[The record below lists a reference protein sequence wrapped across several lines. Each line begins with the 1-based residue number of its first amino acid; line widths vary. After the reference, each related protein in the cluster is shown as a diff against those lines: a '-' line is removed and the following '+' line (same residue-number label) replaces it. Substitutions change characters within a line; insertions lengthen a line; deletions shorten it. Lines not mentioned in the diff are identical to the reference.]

1 MSTPATIKAGIAMP
15 PKNPHKLPIPG
26 QRNVLITSAL
36 PYVNNV
42 PHLGNIIGSTLS
54 ADVYARYQRVRGINA
69 LYICGTDEYGTATE
83 TKAIA
88 DGVTCQELCDKYYPI
103 HKQCYEW
110 MEIDFDKFG
119 RTTTEEQTQISQDIF
134 MKLHERNL
142 LVEDTMLQLYCS
154 QCDRYLADRFVEGTC
169 PKCNYDDA
177 RGDQCDQCGNLLNAT
192 DLINPRCKLDGNR
205 PMQKESKHLFL
216 DLGTLQ
222 GKCEEWFEKA
232 STEGHWSSNGRV
244 ITQSWFKEGLRLR
257 CITRDLKWGTPVP
270 LEGWE
275 GKVFYVW
282 FDAPI
287 GYPSITATYTKE
299 WEKWWKNPKDV
310 KLYQFMGKDNV
321 PFHTVIFPSTLIGTG
336 EEWTLLNTLSTTEYL
351 QYETGKFSKSRG
363 VGIFGNNVQET
374 GVPPS
379 VWRYYLL
386 SNRPETNDSLYLWKD
401 FIARNNNELLANLGN
416 FVNRVIKFVNAKYE
430 SNVPSLETAAAPS
443 ASDEKLIREVNEK
456 LKQFIEALDDVKIRE
471 GLRVA
476 MEISALGN
484 VYLQENK
491 IDNTLFA
498 EHRDRCDRVVIT
510 ALNLIYLL
518 SAVLFPYMPST
529 SEAIVRQLNAPVRLL
544 PDEFAVDSILP
555 GHVIGKAEYLFKR
568 IDEKQEDVWR
578 AMYGGNSTE
587 PAPEDKKKKKKAA
600 AKAAAAAAPVFVG
613 EKPEEVLTLEK
624 QIDEQGAKV
633 RDLKAAKAEPAAVQA
648 EVQALLGFK
657 KDLTDLFAKLT
668 VQA

>member
-15 PKNPHKLPIPG
+15 PKSDHKLPIPG

-54 ADVYARYQRVRGINA
+54 ADVYARYCRVRDVNA

-83 TKAIA
+83 TKALA
-88 DGVTCQELCDKYYPI
+88 DGVTCQELCDKYHPI

-119 RTTTEEQTQISQDIF
+119 RTTTEEQTKIAQDIF
-134 MKLHERNL
+134 LRLHERDL
-142 LVEDTMLQLYCS
+142 LVQQAMLQLYCA
-154 QCDRYLADRFVEGTC
+154 QCDRYLADRFVEGNC

-177 RGDQCDQCGNLLNAT
+177 RGDQCDQCGSLLNAT
-192 DLINPRCKLDGNR
+192 ELINPRCKLDGNR
-205 PMQKESKHLFL
+205 PVQKESQHLFL
-216 DLGTLQ
+216 DLGKLQ
-222 GKCEEWFEKA
+222 PQCEAWFEKA
-232 STEGHWSSNGRV
+232 SAEGKWSSNGKV
-244 ITQSWFKEGLRLR
+244 ITKSWFKEGLQLR

-270 LEGWE
+270 LPGWE

-299 WEKWWKNPKDV
+299 WEKWWKNPEDV

-321 PFHTVIFPSTLIGTG
+321 PFHTVIFPSTLIGT
-336 EEWTLLNTLSTTEYL
+336 EENWTLLNTLSTTEYL

-386 SNRPETNDSLYLWKD
+386 SNRPESNDSQYLWKD
-401 FIARNNNELLANLGN
+401 FIARNNNELLANAGN
-416 FVNRVIKFVNAKYE
+416 FVNRVIKFVNAKYD
-430 SNVPSLETAAAPS
+430 SKVPTLETAAAPS
-443 ASDEKLIREVNEK
+443 ESDDKLIREVNEK
-456 LKQFIEALDDVKIRE
+456 LKAYIEASDNVEIRAA
-471 GLRVA
+471 LRLA

-491 IDNTLFA
+491 IDNTLFS

-518 SAVLFPYMPST
+518 SALFFPFMPST
-529 SEAIVRQLNAPVRLL
+529 SESIARQLNAPVRLL
-544 PDEFAVDSILP
+544 PDEFTVDAILP
-555 GHVIGKAEYLFKR
+555 GHVINKAEYLFKR
-568 IDEKQEDVWR
+568 IDEKMEEVWR
-578 AMYGGNSTE
+578 AKYGGNGSA
-587 PAPEDKKKKKKAA
+587 PAEEKKKKKRGKT
-600 AKAAAAAAPVFVG
+600 AAPAALVFEG
-613 EKPEEVLTLEK
+613 EKPAEVVALEK
-624 QIDEQGAKV
+624 QIEEQGVKV
-633 RDLKAAKAEPAAVQA
+633 RDLKAAKADPAQVTA
-648 EVQALLGFK
+648 EVQALLGLK

-668 VQA
+668 V

>member
-1 MSTPATIKAGIAMP
+1 MSSPATIKAGIALP
-15 PKNPHKLPIPG
+15 PKNANKVPIAG
-26 QRNVLITSAL
+26 ERNVLITSAL

-54 ADVYARYQRVRGINA
+54 ADVYARQRIRGINA

-83 TKAIA
+83 TKALS

-119 RTTTEEQTQISQDIF
+119 RTTTEEQTKIAQDIF
-134 MKLHERNL
+134 MRLYERDL

-205 PMQKESKHLFL
+205 PVQKLSKHMFL
-216 DLGTLQ
+216 DLGKLQ
-222 GKCEEWFEKA
+222 PQCEEWFEKA
-232 STEGHWSSNGRV
+232 SVDGHWSSNGKV

-270 LEGWE
+270 LPGWE

-287 GYPSITATYTKE
+287 GYPSITATYTKD

-321 PFHTVIFPSTLIGTG
+321 PFHTVIFPSTLMGTG
-336 EEWTLLNTLSTTEYL
+336 EDWTLLDTLSTTEYL
-351 QYETGKFSKSRG
+351 QYESGKFSKSRG

-416 FVNRVIKFVNAKYE
+416 FVNRVVKFVNAKYD
-430 SNVPSLETAAAPS
+430 SHVPSIETAAAPT
-443 ASDEKLIREVNEK
+443 ASDEKLLREVNER
-456 LKQFIEALDDVKIRE
+456 LKHYVEALDDVKIRE
-471 GLRVA
+471 GLRLA

-484 VYLQENK
+484 LYLQENK

-498 EHRDRCDRVVIT
+498 EHKDRCDRVVIT

-518 SAVLFPYMPST
+518 SALFFPYMPST
-529 SEAIVRQLNAPVRLL
+529 SESIARQLNAPVRLL
-544 PDEFAVDSILP
+544 PEEFAVDSILT

-578 AMYGGNSTE
+578 AKYGGNVSAE
-587 PAPEDKKKKKKAA
+587 AKPEDKKKKRGA
-600 AKAAAAAAPVFVG
+600 AKAAPAPVFKG
-613 EKPEEVLTLEK
+613 EKPAEVITLEK

-633 RDLKAAKAEPAAVQA
+633 RDLKAAKADAATVQT
-648 EVQALLGFK
+648 EVQALLVLK
-657 KDLTDLFAKLT
+657 KDLADLFAKLT
-668 VQA
+668 V

>member
-15 PKNPHKLPIPG
+15 PKNEHKLPIPG
-26 QRNVLITSAL
+26 KRNVLITSAL

-54 ADVYARYQRVRGINA
+54 ADVYARYCRVRDVNA

-83 TKAIA
+83 TKALS

-119 RTTTEEQTQISQDIF
+119 RTTTEEQTKIAQDIF
-134 MKLHERNL
+134 LRLHERDL
-142 LVEDTMLQLYCS
+142 LVQQAMLQLYCAH
-154 QCDRYLADRFVEGTC
+154 CDRYLADRFVEGTC

-177 RGDQCDQCGNLLNAT
+177 RGDQCDQCGSLLNAT
-192 DLINPRCKLDGNR
+192 ELINPRCKLDGNR
-205 PMQKESKHLFL
+205 PVQKESQHLFL
-216 DLGTLQ
+216 DLGKLQ
-222 GKCEEWFEKA
+222 PQCEAWFEKA
-232 STEGHWSSNGRV
+232 SVEGKWSSNGKV
-244 ITQSWFKEGLRLR
+244 ITKSWFKEGLQLR

-270 LEGWE
+270 LPGWE

-299 WEKWWKNPKDV
+299 WEKWWKNPEDV

-321 PFHTVIFPSTLIGTG
+321 PFHTVIFPSTLIGT
-336 EEWTLLNTLSTTEYL
+336 EEKWTLLNTLSTTEYL

-374 GVPPS
+374 GIPPS

-386 SNRPETNDSLYLWKD
+386 SNRPESNDSQYLWKD
-401 FIARNNNELLANLGN
+401 FIARNNNELLANAGN
-416 FVNRVIKFVNAKYE
+416 FVNRVIKFVNAKYD
-430 SNVPSLETAAAPS
+430 SNVPSLETAAAPTE
-443 ASDEKLIREVNEK
+443 SDEKLIREVNEK
-456 LKQFIEALDDVKIRE
+456 LKAYIEASENVEIRAA
-471 GLRVA
+471 LRLA

-491 IDNTLFA
+491 IDNTLFS
-498 EHRDRCDRVVIT
+498 EHRNRCDRVVIT

-518 SAVLFPYMPST
+518 SALFFPFMPST
-529 SEAIVRQLNAPVRLL
+529 SESIARQLNAPVRLL
-544 PDEFAVDSILP
+544 PDEFTVDSILP
-555 GHVIGKAEYLFKR
+555 GHVINKAEYLFKR
-568 IDEKQEDVWR
+568 IDEKMEEVWR
-578 AMYGGNSTE
+578 AKYGGNGSE
-587 PAPEDKKKKKKAA
+587 PAEDKKKKKRGKT
-600 AKAAAAAAPVFVG
+600 AAPAAPIFEG
-613 EKPEEVLTLEK
+613 EKPAEVIALEK
-624 QIDEQGAKV
+624 QIEEQGVKV
-633 RDLKAAKAEPAAVQA
+633 RDLKAAKADPAEVTT
-648 EVQALLGFK
+648 EVQALLGLK
-657 KDLTDLFAKLT
+657 KDLTNLFAKLT
-668 VQA
+668 V

>member
-1 MSTPATIKAGIAMP
+1 MSTPVTIKAGIAMP
-15 PKNPHKLPIPG
+15 PKNPNKVPIPG
-26 QRNVLITSAL
+26 KRNVLITSAL

-54 ADVYARYQRVRGINA
+54 ADVYARYQRVRDINA

-83 TKAIA
+83 TKALA

-119 RTTTEEQTQISQDIF
+119 RTTTEEQTKISQDIF
-134 MKLHERNL
+134 MRLYERDL
-142 LVEDTMLQLYCS
+142 LVEDSMLQLYCS

-177 RGDQCDQCGNLLNAT
+177 RGDQCDQCGSLLNAT
-192 DLINPRCKLDGNR
+192 DLVNPRCKLDGNR
-205 PMQKESKHLFL
+205 PVQKESKHLFL
-216 DLGTLQ
+216 DLGKLQ
-222 GKCEEWFEKA
+222 PQCEEWFDKA
-232 STEGHWSSNGRV
+232 SSEGKWSANSKV
-244 ITQSWFKEGLRLR
+244 ITKSWFKEGLRLR

-270 LEGWE
+270 LPGWE

-287 GYPSITATYTKE
+287 GYPSITANYTKD
-299 WEKWWKNPKDV
+299 WEKWWKNPDDV

-321 PFHTVIFPSTLIGTG
+321 PFHTVIFPSTLIGT
-336 EEWTLLNTLSTTEYL
+336 EEKWTLLNTLSTTEYL

-386 SNRPETNDSLYLWKD
+386 SNRPESNDSQYLWKD

-430 SNVPSLETAAAPS
+430 SKVPSLETAAS
-443 ASDEKLIREVNEK
+443 ATESDEKLVREVNEK
-456 LKQFIEALDDVKIRE
+456 LKLYVEAMDDVKIRE
-471 GLRVA
+471 GLRLA

-491 IDNTLFA
+491 IDNALFA
-498 EHRDRCDRVVIT
+498 DNRDRCDRVVIT

-518 SAVLFPYMPST
+518 SALLFPYMPST
-529 SEAIVRQLNAPVRLL
+529 SESIARQLNGPVRLL
-544 PDEFAVDSILP
+544 PETFAVDAILP
-555 GHVIGKAEYLFKR
+555 GHVINKAEYLFKR
-568 IDEKQEDVWR
+568 IDEKMEDVWR
-578 AMYGGNSTE
+578 TKYGGNGSE

-600 AKAAAAAAPVFVG
+600 AKAAAAPVFKG
-613 EKPEEVLTLEK
+613 EKPAEVVALEK
-624 QIDEQGAKV
+624 QIEDQGAKV
-633 RDLKAAKAEPAAVQA
+633 RDLKTAKADAAAIQT
-648 EVQALLGFK
+648 EVSALLGLK
-657 KDLTDLFAKLT
+657 RDLTELFAKLT
-668 VQA
+668 V

>member
-1 MSTPATIKAGIAMP
+1 MSTTATIKPDIALP
-15 PKNPHKLPIPG
+15 PKNPHKVPIPG

-83 TKAIA
+83 TKAIS

-110 MEIDFDKFG
+110 FEIDFDKFG
-119 RTTTEEQTQISQDIF
+119 RTTTEEQSIIAQDIF
-134 MKLHERNL
+134 LKLHEKGL
-142 LVEDTMLQLYCS
+142 LVEEVMLQLYCS

-169 PKCNYDDA
+169 PRCSYEDA
-177 RGDQCDQCGNLLNAT
+177 RGDQCDQCGHLLNAV
-192 DLINPRCKLDGNR
+192 DLINPRCKLDNNC
-205 PMQKESKHLFL
+205 PVQKESKHFFL
-216 DLGTLQ
+216 DLGRLQ
-222 GKCEEWFEKA
+222 GRCEEWFEQT
-232 STEGHWSSNGRV
+232 SVEGNWSANGRI
-244 ITQSWFKEGLRLR
+244 ITQSWLKEGLKLR

-321 PFHTVIFPSTLIGTG
+321 PFHSVIFPISLMGTG

-351 QYETGKFSKSRG
+351 QYESGKFSKSRG

-374 GVPPS
+374 GIPPS

-430 SNVPSLETAAAPS
+430 SNVPSIETAAAAS
-443 ASDEKLIREVNEK
+443 ASEEKLIREINFSSDADAAAEEKLIREVNEK
-456 LKQFIEALDDVKIRE
+456 LKQYIEALDDVKIRE
-471 GLRVA
+471 GLRLA

-484 VYLQENK
+484 GYLQENK

-498 EHRDRCDRVVIT
+498 EHRDRCDRVIIT

-518 SAVLFPYMPST
+518 SALLFPYMPST
-529 SEAIVRQLNAPVRLL
+529 AEGIARQLNAPLRLL
-544 PDEFAVDSILP
+544 PDEFAVDAILP
-555 GHVIGKAEYLFKR
+555 GHVIGRAEYLFKR
-568 IDEKQEDVWR
+568 IDEKQEAIWR
-578 AMYGGNSTE
+578 AKYGGSSPE
-587 PAPEDKKKKKKAA
+587 APDDKKKKKKAA
-600 AKAAAAAAPVFVG
+600 AKATSSATSSA
-613 EKPEEVLTLEK
+613 T
-624 QIDEQGAKV
+624 KV
-633 RDLKAAKAEPAAVQA
+633 SE
-648 EVQALLGFK
+648 
-657 KDLTDLFAKLT
+657 
-668 VQA
+668 

>member
-15 PKNPHKLPIPG
+15 PKNPNKVPIPG
-26 QRNVLITSAL
+26 ERNVLITSAL

-54 ADVYARYQRVRGINA
+54 ADVYARYQRVRDINA

-83 TKAIA
+83 TKALA
-88 DGVTCQELCDKYYPI
+88 DGVTCQELCDKYHPI

-119 RTTTEEQTQISQDIF
+119 RTTTEEQTKIAQDIF
-134 MKLHERNL
+134 MRLYERGL
-142 LVEDTMLQLYCS
+142 LVEDSMLQLYCG

-177 RGDQCDQCGNLLNAT
+177 RGDQCDQCGTLLNAT
-192 DLINPRCKLDGNR
+192 ELVNPRCKLDGNR
-205 PMQKESKHLFL
+205 PVQKASKHLFL
-216 DLGTLQ
+216 DLEKLQ
-222 GKCEEWFEKA
+222 KQCEEWYEKA
-232 STEGHWSSNGRV
+232 SVEGRWSNNGKV
-244 ITQSWFKEGLRLR
+244 ITQSWFKEGLKLR

-270 LEGWE
+270 LPGWE

-287 GYPSITATYTKE
+287 GYPSITANYTKE
-299 WEKWWKNPKDV
+299 WEKWWKNPEDV

-321 PFHTVIFPSTLIGTG
+321 PFHTVIFPSSLIGTG
-336 EEWTLLNTLSTTEYL
+336 ENWTLLNTLSTTEYL

-363 VGIFGNNVQET
+363 ET
-374 GVPPS
+374 GIPPS

-386 SNRPETNDSLYLWKD
+386 SNRPETNDSQYLWKD

-416 FVNRVIKFVNAKYE
+416 FVNRVVKFVNGKYE
-430 SNVPSLETAAAPS
+430 SNVPTLNETAAPATE
-443 ASDEKLIREVNEK
+443 SDEKLLREVNERLK
-456 LKQFIEALDDVKIRE
+456 LYVEALDDVKIRE
-471 GLRVA
+471 GLRLA

-491 IDNTLFA
+491 IDNALFA
-498 EHRDRCDRVVIT
+498 DHRARCDRVVVT

-529 SEAIVRQLNAPVRLL
+529 SESIARQLNAPVRLL
-544 PDEFAVDSILP
+544 PDTFAVDSILP
-555 GHVIGKAEYLFKR
+555 GHVINKAEYLFKR
-568 IDEKQEDVWR
+568 IDEKQEDIWR
-578 AMYGGNSTE
+578 AKYGGTGSE
-587 PAPEDKKKKKKAA
+587 PAADDKKKKKKAS
-600 AKAAAAAAPVFVG
+600 AKAAAAPVFKG
-613 EKPEEVLTLEK
+613 EKPAEVIALEK
-624 QIDEQGAKV
+624 QIEDQGLKV
-633 RDLKAAKAEPAAVQA
+633 RELKAAKADAAAVQN
-648 EVQALLGFK
+648 EVSALLGLK
-657 KDLTDLFAKLT
+657 KDLAELFAKLT
-668 VQA
+668 V

>member
-15 PKNPHKLPIPG
+15 PKSPHKLPIPG
-26 QRNVLITSAL
+26 ERNVLITSAL

-54 ADVYARYQRVRGINA
+54 ADVYARYQRVRGFNA

-83 TKAIA
+83 TKALS

-119 RTTTEEQTQISQDIF
+119 RTTTEEQTKIAQDIF
-134 MKLHERNL
+134 MRLYERDL
-142 LVEDTMLQLYCS
+142 LVEDSMLQLYCS

-205 PMQKESKHLFL
+205 PVQKESKHLFL
-216 DLGTLQ
+216 DLGKLQ
-222 GKCEEWFEKA
+222 GQCEAWFEKA
-232 STEGHWSSNGRV
+232 SAEGRWSANGKV
-244 ITQSWFKEGLRLR
+244 ITQAWFKEGLRLR

-299 WEKWWKNPKDV
+299 WEKWWKNPEDV

-321 PFHTVIFPSTLIGTG
+321 PFHTVIFPSTLIGT
-336 EEWTLLNTLSTTEYL
+336 EENWTLLNTLSTTEYL

-386 SNRPETNDSLYLWKD
+386 SNRPETNDSQYLWKD

-416 FVNRVIKFVNAKYE
+416 FVNRVIKFVNAKYD

-443 ASDEKLIREVNEK
+443 ASDDKLIREVNEK
-456 LKQFIEALDDVKIRE
+456 LRLYMEALDDVKIRE
-471 GLRVA
+471 GLRLA

-498 EHRDRCDRVVIT
+498 EQKDRCDRVVIT

-518 SAVLFPYMPST
+518 SAILFPYMPST
-529 SEAIVRQLNAPVRLL
+529 SESIARQLNAPERLL
-544 PDEFAVDSILP
+544 PNEFTVDAILP
-555 GHVIGKAEYLFKR
+555 GHVINKAEYLFKR
-568 IDEKQEDVWR
+568 IDEKQEEIWR
-578 AMYGGNSTE
+578 TKYGGNSTE
-587 PAPEDKKKKKKAA
+587 PVPADKKKKKKAA
-600 AKAAAAAAPVFVG
+600 AAAPVFQG
-613 EKPEEVLTLEK
+613 EKPAEVVALEK
-624 QIDEQGAKV
+624 QIEDQGAKV
-633 RDLKAAKAEPAAVQA
+633 RDLKAAKSEAAVVQA
-648 EVQALLGFK
+648 EVQTLLGLK
-657 KDLTDLFAKLT
+657 KDLNDLFAKLT
-668 VQA
+668 V

>member
-1 MSTPATIKAGIAMP
+1 MSSPATIKAGIAMP
-15 PKNPHKLPIPG
+15 PKNPNKVPIPG

-54 ADVYARYQRVRGINA
+54 ADVYARYQRVRDINA

-83 TKAIA
+83 TKALA
-88 DGVTCQELCDKYYPI
+88 DGVSCQELCDKYHPI

-119 RTTTEEQTQISQDIF
+119 RTTTEEQTQIAQDIF
-134 MKLHERNL
+134 MKLYERDL
-142 LVEDTMLQLYCS
+142 LVEDSMLQLYCS
-154 QCDRYLADRFVEGTC
+154 QCDRYLADRFVEGIC

-177 RGDQCDQCGNLLNAT
+177 RGDQCDQCGSLLNAT

-205 PMQKESKHLFL
+205 PVQKESKHLFL
-216 DLGTLQ
+216 DLGKLQ
-222 GKCEEWFEKA
+222 PECEAWFEKA
-232 STEGHWSSNGRV
+232 STDGRWSTNGKV
-244 ITQSWFKEGLRLR
+244 ITQAWFKDGLRLR

-270 LEGWE
+270 LKGWE

-299 WEKWWKNPKDV
+299 WEKWWKNPDEV

-321 PFHTVIFPSTLIGTG
+321 PFHSVIFPSSLIGTG
-336 EEWTLLNTLSTTEYL
+336 EKWTLLNTLSTTEYL

-386 SNRPETNDSLYLWKD
+386 SNRPESNDSQYLWKD

-416 FVNRVIKFVNAKYE
+416 FVNRVIKFVNAKYD
-430 SNVPSLETAAAPS
+430 SVVPSLETAAAVS
-443 ASDEKLIREVNEK
+443 ESDEKLMREVNER
-456 LKQFIEALDDVKIRE
+456 LRAYMEALDDVKIRE
-471 GLRVA
+471 GLRIA

-491 IDNTLFA
+491 IDNALFA
-498 EHRDRCDRVVIT
+498 EHKDRCDRVVIT

-518 SAVLFPYMPST
+518 SAVLFPFMPST
-529 SEAIVRQLNAPVRLL
+529 SESMARQLNAPVRLL
-544 PDEFAVDSILP
+544 PETFAVDAILG
-555 GHVIGKAEYLFKR
+555 GHTINKAEYLFKR
-568 IDEKQEDVWR
+568 IDEKMEEVWR
-578 AMYGGNSTE
+578 AKYGGNGSE
-587 PAPEDKKKKKKAA
+587 AAPAEDKKKKNKKAS
-600 AKAAAAAAPVFVG
+600 KAAAAPVFKG
-613 EKPEEVLTLEK
+613 EKPAEVVALEK
-624 QIDEQGAKV
+624 QIEEQGVKV
-633 RDLKAAKAEPAAVQA
+633 RDLKAAKAEPAVVTA
-648 EVQALLGFK
+648 EVQTLLGLK

-668 VQA
+668 V

>member
-1 MSTPATIKAGIAMP
+1 MSPATIKAGIAMP
-15 PKNPHKLPIPG
+15 PKAENKVPIPG

-54 ADVYARYQRVRGINA
+54 GDVYARYCRARNVNA
-69 LYICGTDEYGTATE
+69 LYIGGTDEYGTATE
-83 TKAIA
+83 TKALS

-119 RTTTEEQTQISQDIF
+119 RTTTEEQTKIAQDIF
-134 MKLHERNL
+134 LNLHKRGL
-142 LVEDTMLQLYCS
+142 LVEDTMLQLYCG

-177 RGDQCDQCGNLLNAT
+177 RGDQCDQCGSLLNAT
-192 DLINPRCKLDGNR
+192 ELVNPRCKLDGNR
-205 PMQKESKHLFL
+205 PVQKESKHMFL
-216 DLGTLQ
+216 DLTTLQ
-222 GKCEEWFEKA
+222 PKCEAWFEKA
-232 STEGHWSSNGRV
+232 SQEGRWSSNSKL
-244 ITQSWFKEGLRLR
+244 ITQSWLKEGLKLR

-270 LEGWE
+270 LPGWE

-287 GYPSITATYTKE
+287 GYPSITATYTKD
-299 WEKWWKNPKDV
+299 WEKWWKNPEDV
-310 KLYQFMGKDNV
+310 KLFQFMGKDNV
-321 PFHTVIFPSTLIGTG
+321 PFHTVIFPSTLIGT
-336 EEWTLLNTLSTTEYL
+336 EENWTLLNTLSTTEYL

-363 VGIFGNNVQET
+363 VGIFGNNVQDT
-374 GVPPS
+374 GIPPS

-386 SNRPETNDSLYLWKD
+386 SNRPESNDSQFLWKD
-401 FIARNNNELLANLGN
+401 FIARNNNELLANAGN

-430 SNVPSLETAAAPS
+430 SNVPSIETAAAPTE
-443 ASDEKLIREVNEK
+443 SDEKLIREVNEK
-456 LKQFIEALDDVKIRE
+456 LKLYIEALEDVKIRE
-471 GLRVA
+471 GLRLA

-518 SAVLFPYMPST
+518 SALFFPFMPST
-529 SEAIVRQLNAPVRLL
+529 SESIARQLNAPIRLL
-544 PDEFAVDSILP
+544 PDVFTVDAILP
-555 GHVIGKAEYLFKR
+555 GHVINKAEYLFKR
-568 IDEKQEDVWR
+568 IDEKQEELWR
-578 AMYGGNSTE
+578 TKYGGNGS
-587 PAPEDKKKKKKAA
+587 APEPEKKKKRGGPKAA
-600 AKAAAAAAPVFVG
+600 PAPVFQG
-613 EKPEEVLTLEK
+613 EKTEEVLALEK
-624 QIDEQGAKV
+624 QIEEQGVKV
-633 RDLKAAKAEPAAVQA
+633 RELKAAKAEAAAVTA
-648 EVQALLGFK
+648 EVQTLLGLK
-657 KDLTDLFAKLT
+657 KDLNDLFAKLT
-668 VQA
+668 VA

>member
-15 PKNPHKLPIPG
+15 PKSANKVPIPG

-54 ADVYARYQRVRGINA
+54 ADVYARYQRVRNINA

-83 TKAIA
+83 TKALS

-119 RTTTEEQTQISQDIF
+119 RTTTEEQTKISQDIF
-134 MKLHERNL
+134 MKLYERDL

-177 RGDQCDQCGNLLNAT
+177 RGDQCDQCGSLLNAT
-192 DLINPRCKLDGNR
+192 DLVNPRCKLDGNR
-205 PMQKESKHLFL
+205 PVQKESKHLFL
-216 DLGTLQ
+216 DLGKLQ
-222 GKCEEWFEKA
+222 PECEAWYEKSSAEGTWSNNGK
-232 STEGHWSSNGRV
+232 V

-270 LEGWE
+270 LPGWE

-287 GYPSITATYTKE
+287 GYPSITATYTKD
-299 WEKWWKNPKDV
+299 WEKWWKNPEDV

-321 PFHTVIFPSTLIGTG
+321 PFHTVIFPSTLMGTG
-336 EEWTLLNTLSTTEYL
+336 EKWTLLNTLSTTEYL

-386 SNRPETNDSLYLWKD
+386 SNRPETNDSHYLWKD

-416 FVNRVIKFVNAKYE
+416 FVNRVIKFVNAKYD
-430 SNVPSLETAAAPS
+430 SHVPSLDAAASP
-443 ASDEKLIREVNEK
+443 ATESDEKLIREVNEK
-456 LKQFIEALDDVKIRE
+456 LNLYVEALDEVKIRE
-471 GLRVA
+471 GLRLA

-491 IDNTLFA
+491 IDNALFA
-498 EHRDRCDRVVIT
+498 DHRARCDRVVIT

-518 SAVLFPYMPST
+518 SAVLFPFMPST
-529 SEAIVRQLNAPVRLL
+529 SESIARQLNAPVRLL
-544 PDEFAVDSILP
+544 PDSFTVDSILP
-555 GHVIGKAEYLFKR
+555 GHVINKAEYLFKR
-568 IDEKQEDVWR
+568 IDEKQEDIWR
-578 AMYGGNSTE
+578 AKYGGDGSE
-587 PAPEDKKKKKKAA
+587 PAADEKKKKKKPT
-600 AKAAAAAAPVFVG
+600 KAAPAPVFKG
-613 EKPEEVLTLEK
+613 EKPVEVVELEK
-624 QIDEQGAKV
+624 RIEDQGVKV
-633 RDLKAAKAEPAAVQA
+633 RELKASKADAAAVQT
-648 EVQALLGFK
+648 EVSALLGLK

-668 VQA
+668 V

>member
-1 MSTPATIKAGIAMP
+1 MSSPTTIKAGIALP
-15 PKNPHKLPIPG
+15 PKNPHKVPIPG

-83 TKAIA
+83 TKALS
-88 DGVTCQELCDKYYPI
+88 DGVTCQELCDKYHPI

-119 RTTTEEQTQISQDIF
+119 RTTTEEQTKIAQDIF
-134 MKLHERNL
+134 MRLYERDL
-142 LVEDTMLQLYCS
+142 LVEDSMPQLYCS

-169 PKCNYDDA
+169 PRCNYDDA
-177 RGDQCDQCGNLLNAT
+177 RGDQCDQCGNLLNAI

-205 PMQKESKHLFL
+205 PVQKHSKHLFL
-216 DLGTLQ
+216 DLGKLQ
-222 GKCEEWFEKA
+222 ARCEAWAEKA
-232 STEGHWSSNGRV
+232 AVEGKWSANGRI
-244 ITQSWFKEGLRLR
+244 ITQAWFKEGLRLR
-257 CITRDLKWGTPVP
+257 CITRDVKWGTPVP

-321 PFHTVIFPSTLIGTG
+321 PFHTVIFPSSLIGTG

-386 SNRPETNDSLYLWKD
+386 SNRPETNDSQYLWKD
-401 FIARNNNELLANLGN
+401 FIARNNNELLANVGN
-416 FVNRVIKFVNAKYE
+416 FVNRVIKFVNAKYD
-430 SNVPSLETAAAPS
+430 NVVPSLETAAAPTE
-443 ASDEKLIREVNEK
+443 SDEKLIREVNEK
-456 LKQFIEALDDVKIRE
+456 LKLYIEALDDVKIRE
-471 GLRVA
+471 ALRLA

-498 EHRDRCDRVVIT
+498 EHKDRCDRVVIT

-518 SAVLFPYMPST
+518 SAILFPYMPST
-529 SEAIVRQLNAPVRLL
+529 SDSIVRQLNAPLRLL
-544 PDEFAVDSILP
+544 PDEFRIDAILA
-555 GHVIGKAEYLFKR
+555 GHVINKAEYLFKR
-568 IDEKQEDVWR
+568 IDEKMEDIWR
-578 AMYGGNSTE
+578 NKYGGNSSVPE
-587 PAPEDKKKKKKAA
+587 PDDKKKKKKAA
-600 AKAAAAAAPVFVG
+600 AKAAAPVFQG
-613 EKPEEVLTLEK
+613 EKPAEAIALEK
-624 QIDEQGAKV
+624 QIEEQGAKV
-633 RDLKAAKAEPAAVQA
+633 RELKTAKADNAVVQN
-648 EVQALLGFK
+648 EVQTLLALK
-657 KDLTDLFAKLT
+657 KDLADLFAKLT
-668 VQA
+668 V

>member
-1 MSTPATIKAGIAMP
+1 MSTSTLKSGIALP
-15 PKNPHKLPIPG
+15 PKEPHKVPIPG

-88 DGVTCQELCDKYYPI
+88 DGVTCQELCDKYHPI

-119 RTTTEEQTQISQDIF
+119 RTTTEEQTKVAQDIF
-134 MKLHERNL
+134 LRLHENGL
-142 LVEDTMLQLYCS
+142 LVEDTMVQLHCS
-154 QCDRYLADRFVEGTC
+154 TCNRFLADRFVEGTC
-169 PKCNYDDA
+169 PKCGYDDA
-177 RGDQCDQCGNLLNAT
+177 RGDQCDKCGNLLNAVE
-192 DLINPRCKLDGNR
+192 LINPRCKLDNNR
-205 PMQKESKHLFL
+205 PVQKESRHMFL
-216 DLGTLQ
+216 KLGDLQ
-222 GKCEEWFEKA
+222 ADCEKWFA
-232 STEGHWSSNGRV
+232 QSSVEGGWSSNAKV
-244 ITQSWFKEGLRLR
+244 ITQSWFKEGLNNR
-257 CITRDLKWGTPVP
+257 CITRDLSWGTPVP
-270 LEGWE
+270 LPGWE

-299 WEKWWKNPKDV
+299 WEKWWKNPKEV

-321 PFHTVIFPSTLIGTG
+321 PFHSVIFPISLMGTK

-351 QYETGKFSKSRG
+351 QYESGKFSKSRG

-379 VWRYYLL
+379 VWRYYLI
-386 SNRPETNDSLYLWKD
+386 SNRPESNDSYFLWND

-416 FVNRVIKFVNAKYE
+416 FVNRVIKFVNAKYD
-430 SNVPSLETAAAPS
+430 SNVPSLETAAP
-443 ASDEKLIREVNEK
+443 ASTSEEKLVREVNEK
-456 LKQFIEALDDVKIRE
+456 LKQYIEALDDVKIRE
-471 GLRVA
+471 ALRVA

-484 VYLQENK
+484 GYLQENK
-491 IDNTLFA
+491 IDNTLFN

-518 SAVLFPYMPST
+518 SALFFPYMPST
-529 SEAIVRQLNAPVRLL
+529 SEAIVRQLNAPLRLL
-544 PDEFAVDSILP
+544 PDTFEVDSILP

-568 IDEKQEDVWR
+568 IDEKQADVWR
-578 AMYGGNSTE
+578 TQYGGSSSD

-600 AKAAAAAAPVFVG
+600 KAAAAPVFEG
-613 EKPEEVLTLEK
+613 EKPEDVLALEK
-624 QIDEQGAKV
+624 QIEEQGASV
-633 RDLKAAKAEPAAVQA
+633 RALKEAKAEPEKIQEAVDK
-648 EVQALLGFK
+648 LLGLK
-657 KDLTDLFAKLT
+657 KDLSDRFAQLSVK
-668 VQA
+668 

>member
-1 MSTPATIKAGIAMP
+1 MSSPATIKAGIAMP
-15 PKNPHKLPIPG
+15 PKNPNKVPIPG
-26 QRNVLITSAL
+26 ERNVLITSAL

-83 TKAIA
+83 TKALA
-88 DGVTCQELCDKYYPI
+88 DGVTCQELCDKYHPI

-119 RTTTEEQTQISQDIF
+119 RTTTEEQTQIAQDIF
-134 MKLHERNL
+134 MKLYERDL
-142 LVEDTMLQLYCS
+142 LVEDSMLQLYCS
-154 QCDRYLADRFVEGTC
+154 QCDRYLADRFVEGIC

-177 RGDQCDQCGNLLNAT
+177 RGDQCDQCGSLLNAT

-205 PMQKESKHLFL
+205 PVQKESKHLFL
-216 DLGTLQ
+216 DLGKLQ
-222 GKCEEWFEKA
+222 PECEAWFEKA
-232 STEGHWSSNGRV
+232 SAEGRWSANGRV
-244 ITQSWFKEGLRLR
+244 ITQAWFKDGLRLR

-270 LEGWE
+270 LKGWE

-299 WEKWWKNPKDV
+299 WEKWWKNPEEV

-321 PFHTVIFPSTLIGTG
+321 PFHSVIFPSSLIGTG
-336 EEWTLLNTLSTTEYL
+336 EKWTLLNTLSTTEYL

-386 SNRPETNDSLYLWKD
+386 SNRPESNDSQYLWKD

-416 FVNRVIKFVNAKYE
+416 FVNRVIKFVNAKYD
-430 SNVPSLETAAAPS
+430 SVVPSLETAATAS
-443 ASDEKLIREVNEK
+443 ESDEKLVREVNER
-456 LKQFIEALDDVKIRE
+456 LKAYMEALDEVKIRE
-471 GLRVA
+471 GLRIA

-491 IDNTLFA
+491 IDNALFA
-498 EHRDRCDRVVIT
+498 DHKDRCDRVVIT

-518 SAVLFPYMPST
+518 SAVLFPFMPST
-529 SEAIVRQLNAPVRLL
+529 SESIARQLNAPVRLL
-544 PDEFAVDSILP
+544 PEEFAVDSILG
-555 GHVIGKAEYLFKR
+555 GHTIGKAEYLFKR
-568 IDEKQEDVWR
+568 IDEKMEDVWR
-578 AMYGGNSTE
+578 AKYGGNGSEAT
-587 PAPEDKKKKKKAA
+587 AEDKKKKKKSS
-600 AKAAAAAAPVFVG
+600 KAPAAPVFKG
-613 EKPEEVLTLEK
+613 EKPAEVVALEK
-624 QIDEQGAKV
+624 QIEEQGLKV
-633 RDLKAAKAEPAAVQA
+633 RDLKAAKAEPAVVTA
-648 EVQALLGFK
+648 EVQTLLGLK
-657 KDLTDLFAKLT
+657 KDLTDLFAQLT
-668 VQA
+668 V

>member
-15 PKNPHKLPIPG
+15 PKNPHKVPIPG
-26 QRNVLITSAL
+26 ERNVLITSAL

-83 TKAIA
+83 TKALA
-88 DGVTCQELCDKYYPI
+88 DGVTCQELCDKYHPI

-119 RTTTEEQTQISQDIF
+119 RTTTEEQTKIAQDIF
-134 MKLHERNL
+134 KRLHERDL
-142 LVEDTMLQLYCS
+142 LVEDSMLQLYCG

-177 RGDQCDQCGNLLNAT
+177 RGDQCDQCGSLLNAT
-192 DLINPRCKLDGNR
+192 ELINPRCKLDGNR
-205 PMQKESKHLFL
+205 PVQKESKHLFL
-216 DLGTLQ
+216 DLGKLQ
-222 GKCEEWFEKA
+222 PECEAWFEKA
-232 STEGHWSSNGRV
+232 STEGRWSANGKL

-299 WEKWWKNPKDV
+299 WEKWWKNPDQV

-321 PFHTVIFPSTLIGTG
+321 PFHSVIFPSSLIGTG
-336 EEWTLLNTLSTTEYL
+336 EKWTLLNTLSTTEYL

-386 SNRPETNDSLYLWKD
+386 SNRPESNDSQYLWKD

-430 SNVPSLETAAAPS
+430 SIVPSLETSAPAS
-443 ASDEKLIREVNEK
+443 ESDEKLIREVNEK
-456 LKQFIEALDDVKIRE
+456 LKLYIDALDDVKIRE
-471 GLRVA
+471 ALRLA

-498 EHRDRCDRVVIT
+498 EHKDRCDRVVIT

-518 SAVLFPYMPST
+518 SAILFPFMPST
-529 SEAIVRQLNAPVRLL
+529 SDSIARQLNAPVRLL
-544 PDEFAVDSILP
+544 PTEFTVDAILP
-555 GHVIGKAEYLFKR
+555 GHAIGKAEYLFKR
-568 IDEKQEDVWR
+568 IDEKMEDVWR
-578 AMYGGNSTE
+578 AKYGGSGSE
-587 PAPEDKKKKKKAA
+587 PAPEKKKKKAS
-600 AKAAAAAAPVFVG
+600 KAAPAPVFKG
-613 EKPEEVLTLEK
+613 EKPAEVIALEK
-624 QIDEQGAKV
+624 QIEDQGAKV
-633 RDLKAAKAEPAAVQA
+633 RDLKTAKAEATIVTA
-648 EVQALLGFK
+648 EVQTLLGLK

-668 VQA
+668 V

>member
-15 PKNPHKLPIPG
+15 PKSDHKLPIPG

-54 ADVYARYQRVRGINA
+54 ADVYARYCRVRDVNA

-83 TKAIA
+83 TKALA
-88 DGVTCQELCDKYYPI
+88 DGVTCQELCDKYHPI

-119 RTTTEEQTQISQDIF
+119 RTTTEEQTKIAQDIF
-134 MKLHERNL
+134 LRLHERDL
-142 LVEDTMLQLYCS
+142 LVQQAMLQLYCAH
-154 QCDRYLADRFVEGTC
+154 CDRYLADRFVEGTC

-177 RGDQCDQCGNLLNAT
+177 RGDQCDQCGSLLNAT

-205 PMQKESKHLFL
+205 PVQKESQHLFL
-216 DLGTLQ
+216 DLGKLQ
-222 GKCEEWFEKA
+222 PQCEAWFEKA
-232 STEGHWSSNGRV
+232 SAEGKWSSNGKV
-244 ITQSWFKEGLRLR
+244 ITKSWFKEGLQLR

-270 LEGWE
+270 LPGWE

-299 WEKWWKNPKDV
+299 WEKWWKNPEDV

-321 PFHTVIFPSTLIGTG
+321 PFHTVIFPSSLIGT
-336 EEWTLLNTLSTTEYL
+336 EENWTLLNTLSTTEYL

-386 SNRPETNDSLYLWKD
+386 SNRPESNDSQYLWKD
-401 FIARNNNELLANLGN
+401 FIARNNNELLANAGN
-416 FVNRVIKFVNAKYE
+416 FVNRVIKFVNAKYD
-430 SNVPSLETAAAPS
+430 SKVPSLETAAAPTE
-443 ASDEKLIREVNEK
+443 SDEKLIREVNEK
-456 LKQFIEALDDVKIRE
+456 LKSYIEALDNVEIRA
-471 GLRVA
+471 GLRLA

-491 IDNTLFA
+491 IDNTLFS

-518 SAVLFPYMPST
+518 SALFFPFMPST
-529 SEAIVRQLNAPVRLL
+529 SESIARQLNAPVRLL
-544 PDEFAVDSILP
+544 PEEFTIDAILS
-555 GHVIGKAEYLFKR
+555 GHVINKAEYLFKR
-568 IDEKQEDVWR
+568 IDEKMEEVWR
-578 AMYGGNSTE
+578 AKYGGNGSE
-587 PAPEDKKKKKKAA
+587 PVEDKKKKKRGKTAA
-600 AKAAAAAAPVFVG
+600 PAAPVFEG
-613 EKPEEVLTLEK
+613 EKPAEVVALEK
-624 QIDEQGAKV
+624 QIEEQGVKV
-633 RDLKAAKAEPAAVQA
+633 RDLKAAKADPAQVTA
-648 EVQALLGFK
+648 EVQALLGLK
-657 KDLTDLFAKLT
+657 KDLTDMFAKLT
-668 VQA
+668 V

>member
-1 MSTPATIKAGIAMP
+1 MSTPTTIKAGIAMP
-15 PKNPHKLPIPG
+15 PKNLNKVPIPG

-54 ADVYARYQRVRGINA
+54 ADVYARYQRVRGFNA

-83 TKAIA
+83 TKALA

-119 RTTTEEQTQISQDIF
+119 RTTTEEQAQISQDIF
-134 MKLHERNL
+134 LKLHKQGL

-169 PKCNYDDA
+169 PRCNYDDA

-192 DLINPRCKLDGNR
+192 ELINPRCKLDGNR
-205 PMQKESKHLFL
+205 PIQKLSKHMFL
-216 DLGTLQ
+216 DLGKLQ
-222 GKCEEWFEKA
+222 PDCEAWYEKA
-232 STEGHWSSNGRV
+232 STEGRWSANGKL

-299 WEKWWKNPKDV
+299 WEKWWKNPDEV

-321 PFHTVIFPSTLIGTG
+321 PFHSVIFPSTLIGTQ
-336 EEWTLLNTLSTTEYL
+336 ERWTLLDTLSTTEYL
-351 QYETGKFSKSRG
+351 QYESSKFSKSRG

-386 SNRPETNDSLYLWKD
+386 SNRPETSDSHFLWKD

-430 SNVPSLETAAAPS
+430 SLVPSFETAAPVTES
-443 ASDEKLIREVNEK
+443 EEKLVREVNEK
-456 LKQFIEALDDVKIRE
+456 LKLYIEALDDVKIRE
-471 GLRVA
+471 GLRLA

-498 EHRDRCDRVVIT
+498 EHKDRCDRVVIT

-518 SAVLFPYMPST
+518 SALLFPYMPST
-529 SEAIVRQLNAPVRLL
+529 TEAIARQLNAPVRIL
-544 PDEFAVDSILP
+544 PEQFAVDAILP

-568 IDEKQEDVWR
+568 IDEKQEDIWK
-578 AMYGGNSTE
+578 AKYGGNGSA
-587 PAPEDKKKKKKAA
+587 APEDKKKKKKAS
-600 AKAAAAAAPVFVG
+600 AKAAAAPVFKG
-613 EKPEEVLTLEK
+613 EKPAEVLALEK
-624 QIDEQGAKV
+624 QIEDQGIKV
-633 RDLKAAKAEPAAVQA
+633 RELKTAKAEPAVVTA
-648 EVQALLGFK
+648 EVQTLLGLK
-657 KDLTDLFAKLT
+657 KDLLDMFAKLT
-668 VQA
+668 V

>member
-1 MSTPATIKAGIAMP
+1 MSPATIKAGIAMP
-15 PKNPHKLPIPG
+15 PKNPHKVPVPG

-83 TKAIA
+83 TKALS
-88 DGVTCQELCDKYYPI
+88 DGVTCQELCDKYHPI

-119 RTTTEEQTQISQDIF
+119 RTTTEEQTQIAQDIF
-134 MKLHERNL
+134 LKLHKNDL
-142 LVEDTMLQLYCS
+142 LVEDSMLQLYCS
-154 QCDRYLADRFVEGTC
+154 HCDRYLADRFVEGTC

-177 RGDQCDQCGNLLNAT
+177 RGDQCDLCGSLLNAT

-205 PMQKESKHLFL
+205 PIQKESKHLFL
-216 DLGTLQ
+216 DLGKLQ
-222 GKCEEWFEKA
+222 SQCESWFEKA
-232 STEGHWSSNGRV
+232 SAEGRWSANGKI

-321 PFHTVIFPSTLIGTG
+321 PFHSVIFPSSLIGTG
-336 EEWTLLNTLSTTEYL
+336 EDWTLLNTLSTTEYL

-386 SNRPETNDSLYLWKD
+386 SNRPETNDSQYLWKD

-430 SNVPSLETAAAPS
+430 SNVPSLETAAAPTG
-443 ASDEKLIREVNEK
+443 SDEKLIREVNERLK
-456 LKQFIEALDDVKIRE
+456 LYIEALDDVKIRE
-471 GLRVA
+471 GLRLA

-484 VYLQENK
+484 AYLQENK

-498 EHRDRCDRVVIT
+498 EHKGRCDRVVVT

-529 SEAIVRQLNAPVRLL
+529 SDAIARQLNAPVRLL
-544 PDEFAVDSILP
+544 PDEFTVDSILP
-555 GHVIGKAEYLFKR
+555 GHVINKAEYLFKR
-568 IDEKQEDVWR
+568 IDEKQEDIWR
-578 AMYGGNSTE
+578 AKYGGNSTE
-587 PAPEDKKKKKKAA
+587 PAPEDKKKKKKSAS
-600 AKAAAAAAPVFVG
+600 KAAAAPVFQG
-613 EKPEEVLTLEK
+613 EKPEEVVALEK
-624 QIDEQGAKV
+624 KIDEQGAKV
-633 RDLKAAKAEPAAVQA
+633 RDLKAAKAEATVVQP
-648 EVQALLGFK
+648 EVQTLLELK
-657 KDLTDLFAKLT
+657 KELNDLFAKLS
-668 VQA
+668 V

>member
-1 MSTPATIKAGIAMP
+1 MSVPATIKAGITMP
-15 PKNPHKLPIPG
+15 PKSDNKLPIPG

-54 ADVYARYQRVRGINA
+54 GDVYARYCRVRNVNH
-69 LYICGTDEYGTATE
+69 LYIGGTDEYGTATE
-83 TKAIA
+83 TKALA
-88 DGVTCQELCDKYYPI
+88 DGVTCQELCDKYHPI

-119 RTTTEEQTQISQDIF
+119 RTTTPEQTQIAQDIF
-134 MKLHERNL
+134 LKLHERDL
-142 LVEDTMLQLYCS
+142 LVQQGMLQLYCS

-177 RGDQCDQCGNLLNAT
+177 RGDQCDQCGSLLNAT
-192 DLINPRCKLDGNR
+192 DLVNPRCKLDGNR
-205 PMQKESKHLFL
+205 PIQKESQHLFL
-216 DLGTLQ
+216 DLGKLQ
-222 GKCEEWFEKA
+222 PECEAWFEKA
-232 STEGHWSSNGRV
+232 AVEGGWSANGKI
-244 ITQSWFKEGLRLR
+244 ITKSWFKEGLQLR

-270 LEGWE
+270 LPGWE

-287 GYPSITATYTKE
+287 GYPSITATYTKD
-299 WEKWWKNPKDV
+299 WEKWWKNPDEV

-321 PFHTVIFPSTLIGTG
+321 PFHSVIFPSSLMGTG
-336 EEWTLLNTLSTTEYL
+336 EKWTLLNSLSTTEYL

-363 VGIFGNNVQET
+363 VGIFGTNVQET

-386 SNRPETNDSLYLWKD
+386 SNRPESNDSQFLWKD

-430 SNVPSLETAAAPS
+430 SKVPSLETAAPAS
-443 ASDEKLIREVNEK
+443 ESDEKLLREVNEK
-456 LKQFIEALDDVKIRE
+456 LKQYIEFSEAVEIRAS
-471 GLRVA
+471 LRVA

-491 IDNTLFA
+491 IDNTLFS

-518 SAVLFPYMPST
+518 SAIFFPFMPST
-529 SEAIVRQLNAPVRLL
+529 SESIARQLAAPVRLL
-544 PDEFAVDSILP
+544 SDEFAIDSIL
-555 GHVIGKAEYLFKR
+555 GEHEIGKAEYLFKR
-568 IDEKQEDVWR
+568 IDEKMEDVWR
-578 AMYGGNSTE
+578 AKYGGSGSE
-587 PAPEDKKKKKKAA
+587 PAEEKKKKKRGGKTAA
-600 AKAAAAAAPVFVG
+600 ALAAPAFQG
-613 EKPEEVLTLEK
+613 EKPAEVTELEK
-624 QIDEQGAKV
+624 KIEEQGVKV
-633 RDLKAAKAEPAAVQA
+633 RDLKAAKADPAAVTA
-648 EVQALLGFK
+648 EVQTLLGLK

-668 VQA
+668 V

>member
-1 MSTPATIKAGIAMP
+1 MSESPATIKAGIAMP

-54 ADVYARYQRVRGINA
+54 ADVYARYQRIRGINA

-83 TKAIA
+83 TKALT
-88 DGVTCQELCDKYYPI
+88 DGVTCQELCDKYHPI

-119 RTTTEEQTQISQDIF
+119 RTTTEEQTQIAQDIF
-134 MKLHERNL
+134 TKLHKNDL

-154 QCDRYLADRFVEGTC
+154 NCDRYLADRFVEGTC
-169 PKCNYDDA
+169 PKCNYEDA
-177 RGDQCDQCGNLLNAT
+177 RGDQCDLCGSLLNAT
-192 DLINPRCKLDGNR
+192 DLVNPRCKLDGNR
-205 PMQKESKHLFL
+205 PVQKESKHLFL
-216 DLGTLQ
+216 DLGKLQ
-222 GKCEEWFEKA
+222 PQCEAWFEKA
-232 STEGHWSSNGRV
+232 SVDGRWSINGKI

-270 LEGWE
+270 LEGFE

-299 WEKWWKNPKDV
+299 WEKWWKNPKEV

-321 PFHTVIFPSTLIGTG
+321 PFHSVIFPSSLMGTG

-386 SNRPETNDSLYLWKD
+386 SNRPETNDSQYLWKD

-416 FVNRVIKFVNAKYE
+416 FVNRVIKFVNAKYD
-430 SNVPSLETAAAPS
+430 SNVPSLETAAAPTD
-443 ASDEKLIREVNEK
+443 SDEKLIREVNERLK
-456 LKQFIEALDDVKIRE
+456 LYLEALDDVKLRE
-471 GLRVA
+471 GLRLA
-476 MEISALGN
+476 MEISGLGN
-484 VYLQENK
+484 AYLQENK

-518 SAVLFPYMPST
+518 SAVFFPYMPST
-529 SEAIVRQLNAPVRLL
+529 SEAIARQLNAPVRLL
-544 PDEFAVDSILP
+544 PDEFAVDAILP
-555 GHVIGKAEYLFKR
+555 GHVINKAEYLFKR
-568 IDEKQEDVWR
+568 IDEKQEDIWR
-578 AMYGGNSTE
+578 AKYGGDSKD
-587 PAPEDKKKKKKAA
+587 APEEKKKKKKSAS
-600 AKAAAAAAPVFVG
+600 KATAPVFQG
-613 EKPEEVLTLEK
+613 EKPEEVIVLEK
-624 QIDEQGAKV
+624 KIDDQGAKV
-633 RDLKAAKAEPAAVQA
+633 RDLKAAKAEATVVQT
-648 EVQALLGFK
+648 EVQTLLELK
-657 KDLTDLFAKLT
+657 KELNDLFAKLT
-668 VQA
+668 V